1 VLTVIVNSGT
11 VPEARFS
18 LYPEYP
24 PVVAGA
30 DEDAAAGAAGAPA
43 AGWNPEKITRN

>member
-1 VLTVIVNSGT
+1 MLTVIVNSGT
-11 VPEARFS
+11 VPPARFS

-24 PVVAGA
+24 PVLDGV
-30 DEDAAAGAAGAPA
+30 DEDAAAGAAAA

>member
-1 VLTVIVNSGT
+1 MVNSGT
-11 VPEARFS
+11 VPAARFS

-30 DEDAAAGAAGAPA
+30 DEDAAGAAAS